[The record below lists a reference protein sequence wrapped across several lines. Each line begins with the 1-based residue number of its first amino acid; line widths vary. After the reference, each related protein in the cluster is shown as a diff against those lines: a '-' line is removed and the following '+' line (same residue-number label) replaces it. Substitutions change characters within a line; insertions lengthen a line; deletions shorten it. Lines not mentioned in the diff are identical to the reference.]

1 MYDRLN
7 LTRFP
12 PRRILNFEGFLVWQ
26 GMNRICLFPCLL
38 HGNLIFLLVLSY
50 RALNFYL
57 YGVSI
62 VLQLVNFLPFAIAL
76 CLYNHLS
83 LSLMFLLL

>member
-1 MYDRLN
+1 MAISYFYLS
-7 LTRFP
+7 
-12 PRRILNFEGFLVWQ
+12 
-26 GMNRICLFPCLL
+26 LFCRTA
-38 HGNLIFLLVLSY
+38 V
-50 RALNFYL
+50 NFYL

-83 LSLMFLLL
+83 LSLMFLLLYSCSLVTKEYVAACIK